1 MAGTQ
6 LKRRSLSGSHKMDE
20 PAYDKIFIIRRC
32 KMKLI
37 TKEIESKMPA
47 IGSQNEENNPIVHV
61 KFFTPDANWTWY
73 ALEYDPEERI
83 FFGFVDGMF
92 PELGL
97 FTLEELESVR
107 GPFGLPVERDLYWE
121 PKGLQEVMAGAL

>member
-1 MAGTQ
+1 
-6 LKRRSLSGSHKMDE
+6 
-20 PAYDKIFIIRRC
+20 
-32 KMKLI
+32 MKLI

-121 PKGLQEVMAGAL
+121 PRGLQEVMAGVL